1 MLSAAGREGLRT
13 QPGPSLSFSQV
24 GLNPPDPAVLSETA
38 NLCMSSDMFGPLSD
52 KPEDPLNMPR

>member
-13 QPGPSLSFSQV
+13 QPGRSLSFSQE
-24 GLNPPDPAVLSETA
+24 GLNPPDPAVLFETA
-38 NLCMSSDMFGPLSD
+38 NLCMSSDMFGPMSN